1 MRRVTGSG
9 PHSLDSSYSLPGDCG
24 DLRGSLSF
32 SEPLLARITKHPA
45 TAMCKLGR
53 HMSQAQCLAYSQ
65 SSPNRSHLYCLVR
78 SSLRHALRP
87 TTGVV
92 QIPGYSHNRA
102 VTLTHG
108 AELSGR
114 NGHSPTP
121 AVNPSTSFQETRASF
136 YPNAPALD
144 SHNGCVF
151 SRDNEAGTFPR
162 PQGEEPGW
170 ENGSPSLPI
179 TLLVNPHLARPVP
192 LNIHTPHRNVRK

>member
-1 MRRVTGSG
+1 MSRRNSGDKVVWRVTGSG

-24 DLRGSLSF
+24 DLRESLSF

-92 QIPGYSHNRA
+92 QIPGYSHNKA
-102 VTLTHG
+102 VTLIHR

-121 AVNPSTSFQETRASF
+121 AVDPSTSFQETRAVQMLLPWIVTTVVS
-136 YPNAPALD
+136 
-144 SHNGCVF
+144 
-151 SRDNEAGTFPR
+151 SRGTMR
-162 PQGEEPGW
+162 
-170 ENGSPSLPI
+170 
-179 TLLVNPHLARPVP
+179 LARFPGHRVKNLGGKMGVP
-192 LNIHTPHRNVRK
+192 LSRSPCW